1 MPKQKLTNSLIF
13 KIGFRV
19 VLVEIIILASIG
31 VFYIN
36 RFVNEVDQRLIEN
49 VKLPSQLIDGGLVRL
64 VALNDPD
71 SLRLL
76 VGDNIQQV
84 ILATPDGQVIFSLDE
99 TYSQSNVAD
108 IPFLNEAWFSE
119 QNSGSITD
127 WGNIENTQ
135 FIFNVSR
142 LRSASGND
150 TYLYV
155 QSDTSSA
162 EFQKQSIMILFF
174 LGSLVTL
181 IATSLIVSVFFQRVV
196 FRRLNQTVTTLQ
208 NVEKGNL
215 RSRIAH
221 IESDDEISSLQHSVN
236 KMIAQL
242 QSLFSTLEQR
252 VEDRTR
258 EAEEARKQAE
268 KANHAK
274 SIFLSNMSHELRTPL
289 NTVIGYGTSMLTM
302 PEMYEGKQLDSVF
315 AKDVSTIL
323 TNGKYLLGLINDIL
337 DLSKI
342 EAGKLTLD
350 QQPVNLADTF
360 SGVFSTITGLLQG
373 KSIQLRPDYPDNLP
387 DVWADSLRVRQILLN
402 LMSNAVKYTESGSI
416 TLSAKVVGDKL
427 TIAVADTGVGIPE
440 ELLESIFDRFVQ
452 AKTEHQFIGTG
463 LGLDICQQLC
473 RMHGSELNIS
483 SVVGQGTTFNFELPL
498 ATAEQLT
505 AITQS
510 ANANQVGTISD
521 DGILDP
527 SSYYNILVVA
537 LSSGVRINLRKVFE
551 AENHNVFESVNLED
565 GMSLAKGLLPDFIVV
580 DIDQDKAGIDIVHAL
595 RDDEETRSITLV
607 VLSPFKELAELE
619 PLHIDVYLKKPIH
632 GKRVLETVNRL
643 LHPKNSDKES
653 IKETL

>member
-1 MPKQKLTNSLIF
+1 MFRQKLTNSLIF

-19 VLVEIIILASIG
+19 VLIEIIILAAIG

-36 RFVNEVDQRLIEN
+36 RFVTEVDQRLTEN

-84 ILATPDGQVIFSLDE
+84 ILTTSDGQVIFSLDE
-99 TYSQSNVAD
+99 TYSQSNIAD
-108 IPFLNEAWFSE
+108 VPFLNEAWFSDE
-119 QNSGSITD
+119 NPGSITD
-127 WGNIENTQ
+127 WGNIQDTQ
-135 FIFNVSR
+135 FIYNVSR
-142 LRSASGND
+142 LRGTSGND

-155 QSDTSSA
+155 QSDTSAA
-162 EFQKQSIMILFF
+162 EFQKRSILVLFF
-174 LGSLVTL
+174 LGSLATL

-196 FRRLNQTVTTLQ
+196 FRRLSQTITTLQ

-215 RSRIAH
+215 RARIAN
-221 IESDDEISSLQHSVN
+221 IDTSDEISSLQYSVN
-236 KMIAQL
+236 NMIEQL

-274 SIFLSNMSHELRTPL
+274 SVFLSNMSHELRTPL

-302 PEMYEGKQLDSVF
+302 PEMYEGKSLDSVF

-323 TNGKYLLGLINDIL
+323 NNGKYLLGLINDIL

-342 EAGKLTLD
+342 EAGKLSLD
-350 QQPVNLADTF
+350 QHPVNLADTF

-373 KSIQLRPDYPDNLP
+373 KSIQLRPDYDDNLP

-427 TIAVADTGVGIPE
+427 AISVADTGIGIPKE
-440 ELLESIFDRFVQ
+440 MLETIFDRFVQ

-463 LGLDICQQLC
+463 LGLDICLELC
-473 RMHGSELNIS
+473 RMHGSELTIS
-483 SVVGQGTTFNFELPL
+483 SVVGQGTTFSFELPL
-498 ATAEQLT
+498 ATEEQLNT
-505 AITQS
+505 ITQNAD
-510 ANANQVGTISD
+510 ANVVGVVSD

-527 SSYYNILVVA
+527 FSYYNILVIAV
-537 LSSGVRINLRKVFE
+537 SSSVRINLRKVFE
-551 AENHNVFESVNLED
+551 AENHNVFESVDLEE
-565 GMSLAKGLLPDFIVV
+565 GLSLAQGLLPDFIVV
-580 DIDQDKAGIDIVHAL
+580 DIDQDKAGIEIVKAL
-595 RDDEETRSITLV
+595 REDEATRSLTLV
-607 VLSPFKELAELE
+607 VLSPYKEMAELE
-619 PLHIDVYLKKPIH
+619 PLQVNVYLKKPIH
-632 GKRVLETVNRL
+632 GKRVLEAVKRL
-643 LHPKNSDKES
+643 LHPQNSDEKS
-653 IKETL
+653 VKETL

>member
-1 MPKQKLTNSLIF
+1 MSKQKLTNSLIF

-19 VLVEIIILASIG
+19 VLIEIIILASIG
-31 VFYIN
+31 TFYIN

-84 ILATPDGQVIFSLDE
+84 ILATTDGQVIFSLDE
-99 TYSQSNVAD
+99 TYSQSNIAD
-108 IPFLNEAWFSE
+108 IPFLNQAWFSE
-119 QNSGSITD
+119 QNTGSITD
-127 WGNIENTQ
+127 WGNIQNAQ

-142 LRSASGND
+142 LQGVSGND
-150 TYLYV
+150 TFLYV

-162 EFQKQSIMILFF
+162 EFQKRSILILFF
-174 LGSLVTL
+174 LGSLATL
-181 IATSLIVSVFFQRVV
+181 IATSLTVSVFFQRVV

-215 RSRIAH
+215 RSRITQ
-221 IESDDEISSLQHSVN
+221 IESNDEISSLQHSTN
-236 KMIAQL
+236 KMIEQL
-242 QSLFSTLEQR
+242 QSLFATLEQR

-274 SIFLSNMSHELRTPL
+274 SVFLSNMSHELRTPL

-302 PEMYEGKQLDSVF
+302 PEMYEGKKLDAVF
-315 AKDVSTIL
+315 AKDVNTIL

-350 QQPVNLADTF
+350 QQAVNLADTF

-373 KSIQLRPDYPDNLP
+373 KSIQLRPDYADDLP
-387 DVWADSLRVRQILLN
+387 EVWADSLRVRQILLN

-416 TLSAKVVGDKL
+416 TLSAKVMGDKL
-427 TIAVADTGVGIPE
+427 AISVTDTGIGIPE
-440 ELLESIFDRFVQ
+440 EMLETIFDRFVQ

-473 RMHGSELNIS
+473 RMHGSELRIS
-483 SVVGQGTTFNFELPL
+483 SVVGQGTTFSFELPL
-498 ATAEQLT
+498 AKPEQLSQT
-505 AITQS
+505 AQ
-510 ANANQVGTISD
+510 NQQPDQQGLVSD
-521 DGILDP
+521 DAILDP
-527 SSYYNILVVA
+527 MSYYNILVIAV
-537 LSSGVRINLRKVFE
+537 SSSVRINLRNVFE
-551 AENHNVFESVNLED
+551 SENHNVFECVDLEE
-565 GMSLAKGLLPDFIVV
+565 GMMLAKGLLPDFIII
-580 DIDQDKAGIDIVHAL
+580 DIDQDKAGIEIVKAL
-595 RDDEETRSITLV
+595 RADAETHSLAIV
-607 VLSPFKELAELE
+607 VLSPYKEITELA
-619 PLHIDVYLKKPIH
+619 PFHVNAYLKKPVH
-632 GKRVLETVNRL
+632 GKRVLEMVKGLFPN
-643 LHPKNSDKES
+643 NQDEQS

>member
-1 MPKQKLTNSLIF
+1 MFKQKLTNSLIF

-19 VLVEIIILASIG
+19 IFIEIIILTSIG

-76 VGDNIQQV
+76 VGNNIQQV

-99 TYSQSNVAD
+99 AYSQSNVSD
-108 IPFLNEAWFSE
+108 IPFLNAAWFSE
-119 QNSGSITD
+119 QNADSITD
-127 WGNIENTQ
+127 WGDTEGAQ

-142 LRSASGND
+142 LTGTSGSD

-162 EFQKQSIMILFF
+162 EFQKRSIMLLFF
-174 LGSLVTL
+174 LGSLATL
-181 IATSLIVSVFFQRVV
+181 IATSLTVFVFFQRVI
-196 FRRLNQTVTTLQ
+196 FRRLNQTVNTLQ
-208 NVEKGNL
+208 AVEKGNL
-215 RSRIAH
+215 RARIAN
-221 IESDDEISSLQHSVN
+221 IDTSDEIASLQYSTN
-236 KMIAQL
+236 KMIEQL
-242 QSLFSTLEQR
+242 QSLFATLEQR

-258 EAEEARKQAE
+258 EADEARKQAE

-274 SIFLSNMSHELRTPL
+274 SVFLSNMSHELRTPL

-302 PEMYEGKQLDSVF
+302 PEMYDGKTLDAVF
-315 AKDVSTIL
+315 AKDVNTIL

-350 QQPVNLADTF
+350 QRAVNLSDTF

-373 KSIQLRPDYPDNLP
+373 KSIQLRPDYDDNLP

-402 LMSNAVKYTESGSI
+402 LMSNAVKYTESGSV

-427 TIAVADTGVGIPE
+427 SIAVTDTGIGIPE
-440 ELLESIFDRFVQ
+440 AMLATIFDRFVQ

-483 SVVGQGTTFNFELPL
+483 SVVGQGTTFSFELPL
-498 ATAEQLT
+498 ATPEQLNT
-505 AITQS
+505 IAENAD
-510 ANANQVGTISD
+510 ANLVGLVSD
-521 DGILDP
+521 SGTVDP
-527 SSYYNILVVA
+527 FSYYNILVVA
-537 LSSGVRINLRKVFE
+537 VSSGARINLRKVFE
-551 AENHNVFESVNLED
+551 SENHNVFESADAEEGLL
-565 GMSLAKGLLPDFIVV
+565 LAKGILPDFIVV
-580 DIDQDKAGIDIVHAL
+580 DIDQDKSGIEMIKAL
-595 RDDEETRSITLV
+595 RDDEETRSLMLV
-607 VLSPFKELAELE
+607 VLSPYKELAELDS
-619 PLHIDVYLKKPIH
+619 LGVSVYLKKPIH
-632 GKRVLETVNRL
+632 GKRVLEAINSL
-643 LHPKNSDKES
+643 LHSQNSGDQS